1 MNDSFHVYDTTLRDG
16 AQREGISYSV
26 ADKLA
31 VAGLLDELGVGFI
44 EGGWPGAM
52 PKDTEFFV
60 RARTELKLRNAQLV
74 AFGAT
79 RRASTPVESDKQVA
93 ALLASEAP
101 VVTLVAKSDARH
113 VEQALRTTREENLAM
128 VSDTVS
134 HLVRNGR
141 RVFVDCEHFF
151 DGYLAEPEYA
161 LSVLRAAGD
170 AGADVGVL
178 CDTNGGMLPMRL
190 ARVVVEVMKAVDLRL
205 GIHCQDDTACAVAN
219 TLAAVEAGV
228 THVQCT
234 ANGYGERAGNA
245 DLFAVVA
252 GLEEKLNRKVL
263 PEGCLKEMMRVSHA
277 IAEIANIQPDAHQ
290 AYVGSSS
297 FAHKAGLHASAIKV
311 SPRLYNHMEP
321 ETVGNDMRIL
331 VTEMAGRASV
341 ELKSRELGLDLTEH
355 PKTVSAVVATVK
367 EKEAQGWSFE
377 AADASF
383 ELLVREQLAA
393 SSGRKNPV
401 LFTLESYR
409 VSVEHRADEDV
420 VSEATVKLRVNGE
433 RVIAT
438 MEGNGPVNAL
448 DHALRKA
455 LVGPFPEIAE
465 MELSDYKARILE
477 GKHGTDAVTRV
488 LITTSATGGDW
499 TTVGVHGNVI
509 EASWHA
515 MVDALMYGLRSKW
528 SKSSSLTS
536 RPAGSAA
543 AIPVG

>member
-1 MNDSFHVYDTTLRDG
+1 
-16 AQREGISYSV
+16 
-26 ADKLA
+26 
-31 VAGLLDELGVGFI
+31 
-44 EGGWPGAM
+44 
-52 PKDTEFFV
+52 
-60 RARTELKLRNAQLV
+60 
-74 AFGAT
+74 
-79 RRASTPVESDKQVA
+79 
-93 ALLASEAP
+93 
-101 VVTLVAKSDARH
+101 
-113 VEQALRTTREENLAM
+113 
-128 VSDTVS
+128 
-134 HLVRNGR
+134 
-141 RVFVDCEHFF
+141 
-151 DGYLAEPEYA
+151 
-161 LSVLRAAGD
+161 
-170 AGADVGVL
+170 
-178 CDTNGGMLPMRL
+178 
-190 ARVVVEVMKAVDLRL
+190 
-205 GIHCQDDTACAVAN
+205 
-219 TLAAVEAGV
+219 
-228 THVQCT
+228 HVQCT

-263 PEGCLKEMMRVSHA
+263 PEGRLKEMMRVSHA

-355 PKTVSAVVATVK
+355 PKTVSAVVAAVK

-393 SSGRKNPV
+393 SSGRKNPA

-438 MEGNGPVNAL
+438 AEGNGPVNAL

-488 LITTSATGGDW
+488 LITTSAPGGDW

-515 MVDALMYGLRSKW
+515 MVDALIYGLQSERT
-528 SKSSSLTS
+528 KSSSLTS